1 MNFRTIRTLVA
12 AFLMALAIAS
22 PIAANAQDSRKVINR
37 VNPVYPP
44 LARKMN
50 VGGTVK
56 VEVTISPAGNVTD
69 TKVIGGHPLL
79 ITAATDAVKKW
90 KYEAAGETTN
100 TTVEFRFNLNEQ

>member
-1 MNFRTIRTLVA
+1 MNSRTIRTLVA
-12 AFLMALAIAS
+12 ALLLALTVAS
-22 PIAANAQDSRKVINR
+22 PRPAQAQDARKVVNR

-50 VGGTVK
+50 VAGTVK

-79 ITAATDAVKKW
+79 ITAATDALKKW

-100 TTVEFRFNLNEQ
+100 TTVEFRFNITD

>member
-1 MNFRTIRTLVA
+1 MNSRTIRTLVA
-12 AFLMALAIAS
+12 ALLLALAVAS
-22 PIAANAQDSRKVINR
+22 PRPAQAQDARKVINR

-50 VGGTVK
+50 VAGTVK

-79 ITAATDAVKKW
+79 ISAATDALKRW

-100 TTVEFRFNLNEQ
+100 TTVEFRFNLSE

>member
-12 AFLMALAIAS
+12 AFLLALAIAS
-22 PIAANAQDSRKVINR
+22 PRPVQAQESRKVVNR
-37 VNPVYPP
+37 VNPVYPA

-50 VGGTVK
+50 VAGTVK

-79 ITAATDAVKKW
+79 ISAATDAVKKW

-100 TTVEFRFNLNEQ
+100 TTVEFRFNLSE